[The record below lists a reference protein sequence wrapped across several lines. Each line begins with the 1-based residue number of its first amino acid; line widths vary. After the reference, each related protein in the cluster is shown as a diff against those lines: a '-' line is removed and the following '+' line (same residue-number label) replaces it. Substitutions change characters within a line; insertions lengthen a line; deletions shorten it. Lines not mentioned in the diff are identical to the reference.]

1 MPMLSP
7 KRQITLPKELCDR
20 LRVQPGDEIDFVE
33 HEGRITLIKK
43 WKGASD
49 GVLKHL
55 KTDRRF
61 SDEESLADTIST
73 RRSSRAKSKRR
84 AA

>member
-7 KRQITLPKELCDR
+7 KRQITIPKEFCDR
-20 LRVQPGDEIDFVE
+20 LHIQPGDTIDFVE

-43 WKGASD
+43 QMGASD

-55 KTDRRF
+55 NVDSQV
-61 SDEESLADTIST
+61 SDEESLIDAVTT
-73 RRSSRAKSKRR
+73 KRQSKEKGKRN